1 MPLPNPSP
9 PPPAQL
15 LLYGTGVSA
24 SSSVS
29 PGWELF
35 EGQAEAKAS
44 WGPGQDHVRE

>member
-35 EGQAEAKAS
+35 GGQAEAKAS